1 MDREN
6 SAMNQKIRI
15 RIGNSHASIID
26 NAERGS
32 RCNTY
37 RLTESSRAR
46 LLRLP
51 GLRIQREWI
60 RDVQSGLYWLER
72 KAS

>member
-1 MDREN
+1 MT
-6 SAMNQKIRI
+6 QKIRI

-26 NAERGS
+26 NAARGW
-32 RCNTY
+32 RCNMY

-51 GLRIQREWI
+51 GLIVQCAWI
-60 RDVQSGLYWLER
+60 RDVQSGVYWIIRER
-72 KAS
+72 